1 MSWSNLVLKSQTT
14 YKLTLGSVFIG
25 SSNSKEKLVQLCIN
39 LLVNLSIYKCGSKDG
54 LQLYPRHF
62 LFFFRRRI
70 TFERLRDSFVPFRTP
85 TSLFV
90 SIATLPEAVER

>member
-1 MSWSNLVLKSQTT
+1 MREQRRPATVSTSL
-14 YKLTLGSVFIG
+14 FI
-25 SSNSKEKLVQLCIN
+25 
-39 LLVNLSIYKCGSKDG
+39 
-54 LQLYPRHF
+54 
-62 LFFFRRRI
+62 FFRRRI